1 MSSVLSFL
9 YTFSFA
15 LLINSHKS
23 GIQGHFPGIGTYIL
37 RHSSFSFPNRT
48 YFHSQVFFTSCS
60 LNSTMTFLILFL
72 SFLLFCQSD
81 SFKAPFSVTKIVAH
95 KSKGH
100 SLSLSLLD
108 ESPLYRRVCVSL
120 FTSVRDNDGE
130 DDSIS
135 AIMVKE
141 ESRSPILNGTEQKSS
156 SQSFFEKLDLAGL
169 KLKPKAVA
177 ARDKALEV
185 RKTDKLISFLYTAKA
200 CSLIA
205 LFIIYRAYRGFFVVL
220 PAVFKNVYLKLEL
233 AVDNPF
239 DPSIELRDQDLDPK
253 TGKLRGRSR
262 IVVSLLA
269 GMVTASYVVNGAF
282 RVALK
287 FIRSIIA
294 TSSVEVRVVF
304 PFFVF
309 VMF

>member
-1 MSSVLSFL
+1 MFLVLL
-9 YTFSFA
+9 
-15 LLINSHKS
+15 
-23 GIQGHFPGIGTYIL
+23 
-37 RHSSFSFPNRT
+37 
-48 YFHSQVFFTSCS
+48 V
-60 LNSTMTFLILFL
+60 
-72 SFLLFCQSD
+72 FLLFCKSD
-81 SFKAPFSVTKIVAH
+81 SFKAPFSATKVVALN
-95 KSKGH
+95 SKGH
-100 SLSLSLLD
+100 SPSLSLLE

-135 AIMVKE
+135 AIVIKE
-141 ESRSPILNGTEQKSS
+141 ESKAPVLNGTEQKSS
-156 SQSFFEKLDLAGL
+156 SQSFFEKLDVVGL

-233 AVDNPF
+233 AVENPF

-253 TGKLRGRSR
+253 TGKLRSRSR

-294 TSSVEVRVVF
+294 TSSVEVRVF
-304 PFFVF
+304 SPPFLYLSYSECRA
-309 VMF
+309 